1 MTNEAKRGGAAAFDP
16 TAPLDPSR
24 ALVPATV
31 RVNEVRVQKGFWPKV
46 RRVATKIPFA
56 RELLS
61 VWFSARDEE
70 TPLRSKG
77 LMMAGLAYFVLPTD
91 FIPDF
96 ITGLGFTD
104 DAAVLFAL
112 LNVVGRSVK
121 PRHKQAADETL
132 ERFRKD

>member
-1 MTNEAKRGGAAAFDP
+1 MTDEAKRGPRAAFDP
-16 TAPLDPSR
+16 TAPLDPAR

-61 VWFSARDEE
+61 VWYSARDDE
-70 TPLRSKG
+70 TPMRSKG
-77 LMMAGLAYFVLPTD
+77 LMLAGLAYFVLPFD
-91 FIPDF
+91 VIPDV

-121 PRHKQAADETL
+121 PRHKQAADEAL
-132 ERFRKD
+132 DRLRRD